1 MAQVENLWLRVQN
14 GQPITAGVPVL
25 GLPVAEACFFV
36 NSVAFVDAQVM
47 NNKVERVPMTHIK
60 ELLLTNVVRA
70 VPIALARCDNKVVWG
85 YVARRFS
92 AQPCDYVA
100 VHKCDQQIVLTTRA
114 FLPAVINGG
123 NVHSY
128 DVTAML
134 KIDVEQYD
142 MDRNLMARM
151 LLCEFAGEKHEC
163 DVLATGYTFVDKV
176 FYEGDLPPPPY
187 DDFMLVQLKDALK
200 HIELTDHHSIFC
212 EETDDQWNTTLF
224 DGLPGLADELH
235 DGLPELHDSLPAND
249 LYDPD
254 GLDTFIAE
262 EVTLSLD
269 ETLDQTVMFPE
280 FPDMFRQEIQL
291 PTYDFDALEN
301 PMALE
306 KPVALEK
313 PTLPPIILPTLVV
326 ATSLVCIEEDEPC
339 VKKVCRGI
347 Y

>member
-1 MAQVENLWLRVQN
+1 
-14 GQPITAGVPVL
+14 
-25 GLPVAEACFFV
+25 
-36 NSVAFVDAQVM
+36 M

-92 AQPCDYVA
+92 AQPCDHVA

-163 DVLATGYTFVDKV
+163 DVLATDYTFVDEV

-212 EETDDQWNTTLF
+212 EETDDQWTTTLF
-224 DGLPGLADELH
+224 DGLPELYDSLPADELH
-235 DGLPELHDSLPAND
+235 D
-249 LYDPD
+249 PD
-254 GLDTFIAE
+254 GLDKFITE
-262 EVTLSLD
+262 DIPLSLD

-291 PTYDFDALEN
+291 PTYDFDGPAV
-301 PMALE
+301 LE

-313 PTLPPIILPTLVV
+313 PVLPPIMLPTLVV
-326 ATSLVCIEEDEPC
+326 ATSVVCIEEDAPC
-339 VKKVCRGI
+339 LKKVCRGI